1 MATRPQDQREEG
13 PGTADPEHI
22 NDEPEIAFEEDK
34 AIERGHEADPEV
46 RHVTPGPEITQP
58 LDPAT

>member
-22 NDEPEIAFEEDK
+22 NDAPEIAFEEDK